1 MKRILKS
8 PTVLRTIGRTVAGYF
23 KFVAATSRSQ
33 NQMQTYFDEVADDLP
48 AIFTFW
54 HGEQFLIPTA
64 IAGKI
69 DLACLV
75 SRHGDGEMQA
85 AALESQG
92 MKTIRGSGG
101 KNRVKTLKK
110 GGIQSSLEIL
120 SVLEA
125 GTNVAM
131 TANVPKGPARKAGKG
146 VVTLAKLS
154 GRPIFPVAMVSS
166 NNIYLKSWD
175 HTAINLPFSKVA
187 FNLGKPVWV
196 DQDAS
201 DDEIEAAR
209 LEVEMQLTEITKQAN
224 NLVGAGRQTGMM
236 D

>member
-1 MKRILKS
+1 MKRVLKS
-8 PTVLRTIGRTVAGYF
+8 PTVLRTIGRTVASYF

-33 NQMQTYFDEVADDLP
+33 SEMQQYFDEVAPDLP

-64 IAGKI
+64 VAGKI
-69 DLACLV
+69 DIACLV
-75 SRHGDGEMQA
+75 SRHNDGEMQA

-92 MKTIRGSGG
+92 IKTIRGSGG
-101 KNRVKTLKK
+101 KNRAKTIKK
-110 GGIQSSLEIL
+110 GGVQSSLEIL
-120 SVLEA
+120 STLEA
-125 GTNVAM
+125 GTSVAM
-131 TANVPKGPARKAGKG
+131 TANVPKGPARKVGKG

-154 GRPIFPVAMVSS
+154 GRPIFPTAMVSS

-187 FNLGKPVWV
+187 FLLGKPVWV
-196 DQDAS
+196 NS
-201 DDEIEAAR
+201 NIGDEQFESVRLNIET
-209 LEVEMQLTEITKQAN
+209 QLKELTKQAN
-224 NLVGAGRQTGMM
+224 EIVGANRQIGMM